1 MMKKKFQVQWI
12 FSGRLKTKSNMT
24 FKFAAG
30 FAVFCLLMAHGIT
43 VFAEQ
48 KLGTNEY
55 VVLEEVYAFSS
66 PEKLLQKVDTLVQ
79 DEFPFVMGV
88 MPVYQHTDYPAMTEF
103 TEVVRYAQSKGAR
116 ILLHFPIVQK
126 ENAEP
131 QEIIAILK
139 KQQSMYEEFGIYPRG
154 ILMGEDEQEYNWMT
168 EELEDFLPVFKLE
181 NPGVEYYVRSL
192 KETLPL
198 LRTEE
203 LPEIAYSY
211 KAKEI
216 PDDFDFQR
224 GILQD
229 FSFDLAQQ
237 NRVLIGVGIVGI
249 VVFTGMIAFAR
260 KRNKKDFFRK
270 DEKDERD

>member
-1 MMKKKFQVQWI
+1 
-12 FSGRLKTKSNMT
+12 
-24 FKFAAG
+24 
-30 FAVFCLLMAHGIT
+30 
-43 VFAEQ
+43 
-48 KLGTNEY
+48 
-55 VVLEEVYAFSS
+55 
-66 PEKLLQKVDTLVQ
+66 
-79 DEFPFVMGV
+79 
-88 MPVYQHTDYPAMTEF
+88 
-103 TEVVRYAQSKGAR
+103 
-116 ILLHFPIVQK
+116 
-126 ENAEP
+126 
-131 QEIIAILK
+131 
-139 KQQSMYEEFGIYPRG
+139 MYEEFGIYPRG

-260 KRNKKDFFRK
+260 KRNKKDYYINYYQL
-270 DEKDERD
+270 

>member
-1 MMKKKFQVQWI
+1 
-12 FSGRLKTKSNMT
+12 
-24 FKFAAG
+24 
-30 FAVFCLLMAHGIT
+30 
-43 VFAEQ
+43 
-48 KLGTNEY
+48 
-55 VVLEEVYAFSS
+55 
-66 PEKLLQKVDTLVQ
+66 
-79 DEFPFVMGV
+79 
-88 MPVYQHTDYPAMTEF
+88 
-103 TEVVRYAQSKGAR
+103 
-116 ILLHFPIVQK
+116 
-126 ENAEP
+126 
-131 QEIIAILK
+131 
-139 KQQSMYEEFGIYPRG
+139 
-154 ILMGEDEQEYNWMT
+154 MT

-270 DEKDERD
+270 GEKDERD